1 MSNRKSEKTILAV
14 SGDVDVLVLMRGMLE
29 NHCRVLV
36 AADAES
42 ALRLVTVHGIQV
54 DLAVIDSNIAGS
66 RRGLL
71 RRISGILPT
80 LRTLPMASLVEDGV
94 IRLAGPCCAQ
104 EATFMRAPSGYPYYS
119 AEMSRGV

>member
-71 RRISGILPT
+71 RRISGISQPCEPCLW
-80 LRTLPMASLVEDGV
+80 
-94 IRLAGPCCAQ
+94 LA
-104 EATFMRAPSGYPYYS
+104 
-119 AEMSRGV
+119 